1 MTAAP
6 EARTQAPG
14 NGLVDDVAGAAL
26 GWVRENRSGFVLP
39 DDVLEP
45 HTDVNRTM
53 KPLGELAQLCTT
65 VRRRTR
71 PDDPHHAAAAA
82 LVRFAWEQVR
92 EGELLLD
99 LARNEPFATYP
110 FEIYAAFAGE
120 GLRHE
125 GFERLA
131 SVVATTRGWALT
143 EQHANRELGLLNSE
157 RRIGVPPHT
166 AADPVLRRTWLGGL
180 PEPWTFERASG
191 YALTHVAFHVTDW
204 GNAPHRMP
212 DDVAGYLGTWLPA
225 WIDGCFENG
234 QWDLGGELLAVAAC
248 LPDPPPVALVE
259 TWWPV
264 LAAVQD
270 GTGAVP
276 ETGPPLVRGGGGSRA
291 GGPGAGAAAEPTEP
305 TEPTEAR
312 EAPREFVNCYHSTLV
327 TAFAAALTLARNSP
341 ADPAADPRRIPETG
355 VAGQQPDLVGPPD
368 GGAV

>member
-6 EARTQAPG
+6 EARTRAPG
-14 NGLVDDVAGAAL
+14 NGLVHGVAGAAL
-26 GWVRENRSGFVLP
+26 DWVRDNRAGFVLP

-65 VRRRTR
+65 VSRRTH
-71 PDDPHHAAAAA
+71 PGDPHHTIAAS
-82 LVRFAWEQVR
+82 LVRFAWQQVR

-110 FEIYAAFAGE
+110 FEIYAAFAGD

-166 AADPVLRRTWLGGL
+166 EAEQVLRRTWLGGL

-191 YALTHVAFHVTDW
+191 YALTHVVFHVTDW

-212 DDVAGYLGTWLPA
+212 DDIAGYLSTWLPA

-234 QWDLGGELLAVAAC
+234 RWDLGGELLAVAAC
-248 LPDPPPVALVE
+248 LPDPPPAALVE
-259 TWWPV
+259 TGWPV

-276 ETGPPLVRGGGGSRA
+276 ETGPPLVRDEA
-291 GGPGAGAAAEPTEP
+291 GGPGVRPGAPRVRDGGAPGAGQGS
-305 TEPTEAR
+305 
-312 EAPREFVNCYHSTLV
+312 EAPREFLNCYHSTLV
-327 TAFAAALTLARNSP
+327 TAFAAALTLARHSP
-341 ADPAADPRRIPETG
+341 ADPDSDP
-355 VAGQQPDLVGPPD
+355 
-368 GGAV
+368 GGSV

>member
-14 NGLVDDVAGAAL
+14 NGLVDGIAGAAL

-157 RRIGVPPHT
+157 RRIGVPAH
-166 AADPVLRRTWLGGL
+166 G
-180 PEPWTFERASG
+180 
-191 YALTHVAFHVTDW
+191 
-204 GNAPHRMP
+204 
-212 DDVAGYLGTWLPA
+212 
-225 WIDGCFENG
+225 
-234 QWDLGGELLAVAAC
+234 
-248 LPDPPPVALVE
+248 
-259 TWWPV
+259 
-264 LAAVQD
+264 
-270 GTGAVP
+270 
-276 ETGPPLVRGGGGSRA
+276 
-291 GGPGAGAAAEPTEP
+291 GGPGP
-305 TEPTEAR
+305 
-312 EAPREFVNCYHSTLV
+312 APH
-327 TAFAAALTLARNSP
+327 LARRAARAVDLRAGFRVRPDACGLPHHRLGQRP
-341 ADPAADPRRIPETG
+341 A
-355 VAGQQPDLVGPPD
+355 PD
-368 GGAV
+368 A